1 VGSGV
6 EQKIRQLG
14 ILVGSVRSPWLVV
27 SMFRHGCFSNSL
39 PLSFGDT
46 RFKLNGLHVKFLPTL
61 CQ

>member
-14 ILVGSVRSPWLVV
+14 IPIGSIPSPWLVV
-27 SMFRHGCFSNSL
+27 YVFRHGSFSNSL
-39 PLSFGDT
+39 PFSFGDT

-61 CQ
+61 C